1 MAVITKRR
9 VNLYLDK
16 KVYLAARELSNRVPG
31 TSVSDMVNELLAE
44 AVPMYNQMLEDAERI
59 AAEAEARGEEP
70 SEEFVFSQLLAGA
83 VLRKMAGRL
92 NAIHTILEKDG
103 GEQQAA

>member
-1 MAVITKRR
+1 
-9 VNLYLDK
+9 
-16 KVYLAARELSNRVPG
+16 
-31 TSVSDMVNELLAE
+31 VNELLAE
-44 AVPMYNQMLEDAERI
+44 AVPMYQQMLVDAERV

-83 VLRKMAGRL
+83 VLRRMAGRL
-92 NAIHTILEKDG
+92 KSIHTLLEDEG

>member
-1 MAVITKRR
+1 MAAITKRR

-16 KVYLAARELSNRVPG
+16 KVYGAAQELSRKVPG

-44 AVPMYNQMLEDAERI
+44 AVPMYQQMLVDAERV

-83 VLRKMAGRL
+83 VLRRMAGRL
-92 NAIHTILEKDG
+92 KSIHTLLEDEG